1 MFLKGENAILLSVGI
16 SVIGLFGIGAAITL
30 LSGKSVLFSGFRQV
44 LFGLGAAAVTYAIG
58 SLIGVSLAG

>member
-1 MFLKGENAILLSVGI
+1 MEKCHFIKCRDSVIEFYGI
-16 SVIGLFGIGAAITL
+16 SAAINSLT
-30 LSGKSVLFSGFRQV
+30 GKSVLFSGFRQV

>member
-1 MFLKGENAILLSVGI
+1 VLS
-16 SVIGLFGIGAAITL
+16 GLVGAAAL
-30 LSGKSVLFSGFRQV
+30 PEKRSVFGFQM

>member
-1 MFLKGENAILLSVGI
+1 MEKCCFINCRD

-30 LSGKSVLFSGFRQV
+30 LTGKSVLFSGFRQV
-44 LFGLGAAAVTYAIG
+44 FFGLAAAAVTYGIG